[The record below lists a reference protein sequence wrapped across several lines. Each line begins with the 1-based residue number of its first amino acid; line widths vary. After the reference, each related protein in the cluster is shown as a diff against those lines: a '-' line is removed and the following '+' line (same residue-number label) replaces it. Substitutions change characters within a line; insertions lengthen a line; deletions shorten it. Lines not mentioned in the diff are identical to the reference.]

1 MVEALEVINKTDPK
15 LRSFK
20 KIYADGCETKRKKEV
35 T

>member
-1 MVEALEVINKTDPK
+1 MIEALEVINKTHPK